1 LRQKA
6 AIRLIFFGDG
16 KDKKDKPK
24 GIILF
29 QTVSKL
35 QPDED
40 KVVEIKQEKLFEF
53 GLSVFDTITFENRH
67 F

>member
-6 AIRLIFFGDG
+6 ANRLIFFGDG
-16 KDKKDKPK
+16 KYKKNKPK
-24 GIILF
+24 GSILF
-29 QTVSKL
+29 QTVSKW

-40 KVVEIKQEKLFEF
+40 KVVEIKQENNFEF
-53 GLSVFDTITFENRH
+53 RLSVFDTITFLNRH